1 MALFENE
8 MLQLNDL
15 FVPPQ
20 MSSTM
25 SGNKATAQ
33 SNDTKKSDAQSS
45 DNSQGGRPEKPD
57 DEKSEKTLRNIE
69 SSG

>member
-1 MALFENE
+1 MN
-8 MLQLNDL
+8 LNDL

-25 SGNKATAQ
+25 SGNKAST
-33 SNDTKKSDAQSS
+33 NDNDEKQKTGLPSS
-45 DNSQGGRPEKPD
+45 DNQGGRPPKPD